1 MELPNAI
8 NGCMLFNPDDLRPLF
23 EFQMGSP
30 GSSFTFEVA
39 KNNGIPTKLIK
50 NAKQKLDKEKLKFN
64 ELLADLQRKTNRLE
78 QEIQRNKKRAS
89 TTTIKLK
96 KLMPTVLNSHRNT
109 RKSTEPCR
117 YKKQNYLLEKRCSNF
132 YRNSKPQEERKTTR
146 S

>member
-1 MELPNAI
+1 MYALQS
-8 NGCMLFNPDDLRPLF
+8 DDLRPLF

-78 QEIQRNKKRAS
+78 QEIQRNKKESKYHSNKAQEIEAHRS
-89 TTTIKLK
+89 KLTEIRENQQNMQLQEAELLAGK
-96 KLMPTVLNSHRNT
+96 KMLEFLSKFKTSEERNT
-109 RKSTEPCR
+109 
-117 YKKQNYLLEKRCSNF
+117 
-132 YRNSKPQEERKTTR
+132 TR
-146 S
+146 T